1 MFIEILPYKK
11 KSIDNKKDILRISF
25 MKINKNENKIV
36 LKLYIGQ
43 NIAKEINIT
52 EKDKISFFYEKENNK
67 TFFIKKSQ
75 NSIGYTLLK
84 MNDCFRTQLMWNT
97 DILNPLSILGIRQ
110 VEFNRFEDGIRF
122 YVK

>member
-84 MNDCFRTQLMWNT
+84 INDCFRTQLMWNT
-97 DILNPLSILGIRQ
+97 DILDPSSILGIRQ